1 MSLAWRSSDAR
12 VRVPALQVKL
22 ELDLVFG
29 DRIRQRDPVGLG
41 IGVQGA
47 SNDRRGVA
55 RGELQIALRFHV
67 STE

>member
-41 IGVQGA
+41 IGVQG
-47 SNDRRGVA
+47 G
-55 RGELQIALRFHV
+55 L
-67 STE
+67 